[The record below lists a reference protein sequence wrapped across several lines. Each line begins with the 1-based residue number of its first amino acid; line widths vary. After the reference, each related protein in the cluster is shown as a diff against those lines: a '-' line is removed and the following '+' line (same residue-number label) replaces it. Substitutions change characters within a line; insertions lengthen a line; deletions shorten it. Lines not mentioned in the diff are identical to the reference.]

1 MILRF
6 KFIYKSSDKT
16 LSKFLD
22 FACKKFDCSYKIFQ
36 RQEEVFL
43 YVESSEEL
51 INLFLESISSLIP
64 MSIYYY
70 NVEVELVEKIPENS
84 SISLNEEKI
93 ISFCPSCLK
102 EVEDEENKNYYNA
115 FKSCELCHSW
125 ENPSFIFENKRLESS
140 KRLFEDIAKL
150 INENKKIKIRTLS
163 GTFIFSKLK
172 NLENSTNLLVTNL
185 NNISS
190 LVVEDKTQIVSLA
203 SIEKPSIDFKINEIY
218 KIKNNIKKKYINIR
232 YANDLTLHLLSKEL
246 LKYQIDFLNIEEENC
261 SFDYFLDVKSD
272 NNPHLDIPKI
282 KCFEDR
288 KLILKSNSYPKKL
301 DEVYG
306 KFQEKNKSQFMTV
319 LAENELFDKSIVNFY
334 ISTKDDDGISYYSF
348 KIDGLVDSV
357 KTFTNPKSVKE
368 FFEAVFKDEKGQ
380 KLLENYKNR
389 FEEDYNKALQTD
401 ISIYSSKSFYNYWQ
415 IAKVILGFENS
426 ILENAK
432 ESFLEK
438 GPRIDYKVFENKKLF
453 NREFDYFSLIR
464 SAMSFKLAGVDE
476 KTISLGFVE
485 SLAHFIASEIDTISG
500 FYDVDGVSLCG
511 DMFQE
516 DIFYNLVEKSITRNF
531 KRYYNKEFVIQK

>member
-1 MILRF
+1 
-6 KFIYKSSDKT
+6 
-16 LSKFLD
+16 
-22 FACKKFDCSYKIFQ
+22 
-36 RQEEVFL
+36 
-43 YVESSEEL
+43 
-51 INLFLESISSLIP
+51 

-84 SISLNEEKI
+84 SITLSEEKI
-93 ISFCPSCLK
+93 ISFCPSCLN

-125 ENPSFIFENKRLESS
+125 ENPSFIFENKSLESS

-163 GTFIFSKLK
+163 GEFIFSKLE
-172 NLENSTNLLVTNL
+172 NLENSTNLLVSNL
-185 NNISS
+185 HNISS
-190 LVVEDKTQIVSLA
+190 MVVEDKTQIVSLA

-232 YANDLTLHLLSKEL
+232 YSNDLTLHLLSKEL
-246 LKYQIDFLNIEEENC
+246 LKYQIDFLNIEDKHEE
-261 SFDYFLDVKSD
+261 FDYFLDVKSD
-272 NNPHLDIPKI
+272 NNPYLDIPKI

-368 FFEAVFKDEKGQ
+368 FFEAVLKDEKGQ
-380 KLLENYKNR
+380 KLLENYKNK

-401 ISIYSSKSFYNYWQ
+401 IFMYSSKSFYNYWQ

>member
-1 MILRF
+1 
-6 KFIYKSSDKT
+6 
-16 LSKFLD
+16 
-22 FACKKFDCSYKIFQ
+22 
-36 RQEEVFL
+36 
-43 YVESSEEL
+43 
-51 INLFLESISSLIP
+51 
-64 MSIYYY
+64 
-70 NVEVELVEKIPENS
+70 
-84 SISLNEEKI
+84 
-93 ISFCPSCLK
+93 
-102 EVEDEENKNYYNA
+102 
-115 FKSCELCHSW
+115 
-125 ENPSFIFENKRLESS
+125 
-140 KRLFEDIAKL
+140 
-150 INENKKIKIRTLS
+150 
-163 GTFIFSKLK
+163 
-172 NLENSTNLLVTNL
+172 
-185 NNISS
+185 
-190 LVVEDKTQIVSLA
+190 
-203 SIEKPSIDFKINEIY
+203 
-218 KIKNNIKKKYINIR
+218 
-232 YANDLTLHLLSKEL
+232 
-246 LKYQIDFLNIEEENC
+246 
-261 SFDYFLDVKSD
+261 
-272 NNPHLDIPKI
+272 
-282 KCFEDR
+282 
-288 KLILKSNSYPKKL
+288 
-301 DEVYG
+301 
-306 KFQEKNKSQFMTV
+306 MTV
-319 LAENELFDKSIVNFY
+319 LAENGLFDKSIVNFY
-334 ISTKDDDGISYYSF
+334 MSTKDDDGISYYSF

-357 KTFTNPKSVKE
+357 KTFTNPSSVEE

>member
-16 LSKFLD
+16 LAKFLD

-36 RQEEVFL
+36 IQEEVFL
-43 YVESSEEL
+43 YVESSEEQM
-51 INLFLESISSLIP
+51 NLFLESISSLIP

-93 ISFCPSCLK
+93 ISFCPSCLN

-115 FKSCELCHSW
+115 FKSCNICKSW
-125 ENPSFIFENKRLESS
+125 ENPSFIFENKSIKSS
-140 KRLFEDIAKL
+140 KKLFEDIAKL

-163 GTFIFSKLK
+163 GEFIFSKLE
-172 NLENSTNLLVTNL
+172 NLGNSTNLLVTNL

-190 LVVEDKTQIVSLA
+190 VVVEDKTQIVSLV

-218 KIKNNIKKKYINIR
+218 KIKNNIEKKFINIR
-232 YANDLTLHLLSKEL
+232 YSNDLTLHLLSKEL
-246 LKYQIDFLNIEEENC
+246 LKYQIDFLNIEEEHEE
-261 SFDYFLDVKSD
+261 FDYFLDVKSD
-272 NNPHLDIPKI
+272 NNPYLDIPKI
-282 KCFEDR
+282 KCFQDR

-334 ISTKDDDGISYYSF
+334 MSTKDDDGISYYSF

-357 KTFTNPKSVKE
+357 KTFTNPKSVEE
-368 FFEAVFKDEKGQ
+368 FFEAVLKDEKGQ

-485 SLAHFIASEIDTISG
+485 SLVHFIASEIDTISG

>member
-1 MILRF
+1 MVLKF
-6 KFIYKSSDKT
+6 KFSYKSSDKT
-16 LSKFLD
+16 FAIFLD
-22 FACKKFDCSYKIFQ
+22 STCRKFNCKYKIS
-36 RQEEVFL
+36 QELDFVYL
-43 YVESSEEL
+43 YLEGEEKL
-51 INLFLESISSLIP
+51 VNSFLESLSFSIP
-64 MSIYYY
+64 MSIYFYDV
-70 NVEVELVEKIPENS
+70 NVEVIDRFPDSS
-84 SISLNEEKI
+84 SISLFQDKK

-102 EVEDEENKNYYNA
+102 EVEDEQSKDYYNA
-115 FKSCELCHSW
+115 FKSCNICKSW
-125 ENPSFIFENKRLESS
+125 ENPSFILENKSIESS
-140 KRLFEDIAKL
+140 KKLFEDMAKL
-150 INENKKIKIRTLS
+150 INENKKIKIKTLS
-163 GTFIFSKLK
+163 GTFIFSKLE

-190 LVVEDKTQIVSLA
+190 MVVEDKTQIVSLV
-203 SIEKPSIDFKINEIY
+203 SIEKPSMDFKINEIY
-218 KIKNNIKKKYINIR
+218 KIKNKTEKKQVNIR
-232 YANDLTLHLLSKEL
+232 YANDLTLYLLSKEL
-246 LKYQIDFLNIEEENC
+246 LKYQIDFLNIEEEHEA
-261 SFDYFLDVKSD
+261 FDYFLDIKSD
-272 NNPHLDIPKI
+272 NNPYLDIPKI

-357 KTFTNPKSVKE
+357 KTFTNPKSVEE
-368 FFEAVFKDEKGQ
+368 FFETLKKDEKGK
-380 KLLENYKNR
+380 KLLENYKDK
-389 FEEDYNKALQTD
+389 FGEVYKKALQTN

-415 IAKVILGFENS
+415 IARVILGFENG

-511 DMFQE
+511 DMFQD